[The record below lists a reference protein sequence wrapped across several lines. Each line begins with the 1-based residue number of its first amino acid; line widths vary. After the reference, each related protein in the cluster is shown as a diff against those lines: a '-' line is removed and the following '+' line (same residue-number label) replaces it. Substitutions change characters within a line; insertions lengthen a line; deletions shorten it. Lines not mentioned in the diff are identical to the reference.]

1 MVLGLSCVRAGE
13 LLDLLLHDYEGK
25 KANPDIWIE
34 PRPSAV
40 VELAASLCVLREW
53 RQPFNF
59 GTRRE
64 WTALLGDSLAV
75 VILDGGEDRKNDCMN
90 LQLAYRRTFEDQYFK
105 PEMRQ
110 RAVLF
115 IALRS
120 RGQVEPVVSHLNF
133 AEPRNRDILEDGKP
147 YTEHQRLKFWV
158 CQGSLLEQAKLER
171 SIKDFMENK
180 MGDVHG

>member
-1 MVLGLSCVRAGE
+1 
-13 LLDLLLHDYEGK
+13 LHEYEGR

-40 VELAASLCVLREW
+40 VELVAALCVLREW
-53 RQPFNF
+53 RQPLNF

-64 WTALLGDSLAV
+64 WTALLGDFLAV
-75 VILDGGEDRKNDCMN
+75 VILDGEDRKRDWMN
-90 LQLAYRRTFEDQYFK
+90 LQVAYRRAFGDQYFR

-120 RGQVEPVVSHLNF
+120 TGQVEPVVSRLDF
-133 AEPRNRDILEDGKP
+133 SEPDRRDILEEGKP
-147 YTEHQRLKFWV
+147 YIEHQRLQFWV